1 MGGPRKGTVSS
12 WTRTS
17 QSDLLYS
24 SLLHVYQSDVK
35 VKTNTRYT
43 EKKGRNKQI
52 LKQVLHFLNFFFFCC
67 DEKWNCWSIFSAAAC
82 VTTHNPWCLFN
93 LGYRAEACGHKSGS
107 ACALATWSYSWLQQ
121 HPEGGEGKQMG
132 GRCLSFLDMTFTI
145 HPIPQRTEE
154 LRSSSSPMTGFSYPS
169 QDTNFYDGHLLPF
182 SLGTAGAVWLLL

>member
-35 VKTNTRYT
+35 VKKNTRYT

-67 DEKWNCWSIFSAAAC
+67 DEKLNCWSIFLLQLASLP
-82 VTTHNPWCLFN
+82 TTH
-93 LGYRAEACGHKSGS
+93 GAYSTYACGHKSGS

-145 HPIPQRTEE
+145 HPIPPKSRRTPVFQQSHDRLLVPITRHKF
-154 LRSSSSPMTGFSYPS
+154 LRWSP
-169 QDTNFYDGHLLPF
+169 
-182 SLGTAGAVWLLL
+182 TAL